1 MKCDTR
7 CSQVGEI
14 QWILSLCTFLPW
26 KFHGYCTKMSVNENA
41 VHWKGERQLMKGY
54 YSRKL
59 HSLLGVIPLGAFII
73 EHLLTNFS
81 AFESGKEGFDG
92 AVAFLNSMPLVFFL
106 ELFLI
111 WLPLLYHGVY
121 GLYIAYQANSNVG
134 NFNYSRNI
142 RFTLQR
148 VTGVI
153 TFVFVIWHMYET
165 RFQVAIG
172 EVTHEQLGGVMHNIV
187 SNPIV
192 FLLYVIG
199 VVSASFHF
207 ANGLWAFLVSWGITV
222 GPRAQ
227 QISSYI
233 CMGLFVI
240 MSVMFVLA
248 LTAFRGSEFQAL
260 ALADMFK
267 TVLS

>member
-1 MKCDTR
+1 MK
-7 CSQVGEI
+7 V
-14 QWILSLCTFLPW
+14 
-26 KFHGYCTKMSVNENA
+26 
-41 VHWKGERQLMKGY
+41 Y

-59 HSLLGVIPLGAFII
+59 HSLLGVIPLGAFLL
-73 EHLLTNFS
+73 EHLVTNFS
-81 AFESGKEGFDG
+81 AYEGGKESFYD
-92 AVAFLNSMPLVFFL
+92 AVAFISGLPLVFFL

-121 GLYIAYQANSNVG
+121 GLYVAYQANSNIG
-134 NFNYSRNI
+134 NYNYSRNI

-153 TFVFVIWHMYET
+153 TFVFVIWHMYDT
-165 RFQVAIG
+165 RLQIALG
-172 EVTHEQLGGVMHNIV
+172 NVTHEEVGSVIHGIV
-187 SNPIV
+187 SSPIL
-192 FLLYVIG
+192 FLLYIIG

-227 QISSYI
+227 RVSSYI

-248 LTAFRGSEFQAL
+248 LTAFRNSEFQATA
-260 ALADMFK
+260 ALLDVCK